1 MKGNQKRERKQKR
14 ILGDQKR
21 MNVWII
27 SAVIG
32 CILIFPPLLGA
43 EYRKAPERGLVTPPP
58 GGPTLILPPPD
69 LTVSAGYL
77 VFPCSIEGKYSR
89 LEITAWVRNEGKGP
103 AKADH
108 GIAVTA
114 YPSVTLKVDKKY
126 GLIPVV
132 HGNKFLNPGESF
144 SIKLDLII
152 GPSYNDKDYMAVIQ
166 VDPQNAV
173 KETSEHNNIS
183 TINIPA
189 LTEYCTKSK

>member
-1 MKGNQKRERKQKR
+1 MEGYQKKEWKR
-14 ILGDQKR
+14 RFFRDLKR
-21 MNVWII
+21 MNVLII
-27 SAVIG
+27 SAFMG
-32 CILIFPPLLGA
+32 CILAFPPFLGA
-43 EYRKAPERGLVTPPP
+43 EYRKAPERGPVTPPP

-69 LTVSAGYL
+69 LTVSSGYL
-77 VFPCSIEGKYSR
+77 VYPCSIEGKYSR

-108 GIAVTA
+108 GIAVRA

-126 GLIPVV
+126 GLIPVA

-152 GPSYNDKDYMAVIQ
+152 GPSYNDIDYMVVIQ
-166 VDPQNAV
+166 VDPENAV
-173 KETSEHNNIS
+173 KETSEHNNIT

-189 LTEYCTKSK
+189 LPEYCTKSK